1 MSFLFNI
8 ARDRLG
14 KTNQHCDTKILRLLQ
29 KPVWFQ
35 LLQNVGI
42 LSTMTTLKPS
52 AQNDRFVFPLL
63 EKNTSYVIIGK
74 QIFCICRK
82 QSCKGGGGVFAPL
95 ANLLFIRFWLSTLSR
110 NCNTVFNAIDV
121 PNDIIAF
128 LN

>member
-1 MSFLFNI
+1 MFVSFLFNI

-42 LSTMTTLKPS
+42 LSTMTTLKPG

-63 EKNTSYVIIGK
+63 EKNTCYVIIGK

-82 QSCKGGGGVFAPL
+82 QGCKGGGGGVCSIGK
-95 ANLLFIRFWLSTLSR
+95 FIVYKILVIH
-110 NCNTVFNAIDV
+110 TVTKLQYSF
-121 PNDIIAF
+121 
-128 LN
+128 